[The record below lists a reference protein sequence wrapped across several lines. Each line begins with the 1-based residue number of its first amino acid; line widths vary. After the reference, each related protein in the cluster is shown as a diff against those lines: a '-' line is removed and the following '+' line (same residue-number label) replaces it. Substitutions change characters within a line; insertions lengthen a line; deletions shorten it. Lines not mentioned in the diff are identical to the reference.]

1 MTMMID
7 SQIGTVEVTAVQQI
21 FGWSVA
27 PYAQPFEIRRII
39 DTKKII

>member
-1 MTMMID
+1 MMID
-7 SQIGTVEVTAVQQI
+7 SQIGTIVIVEVTAVQQI

-39 DTKKII
+39 DTKK